1 MSLKSQLKKV
11 NCIQFAFF
19 FALIFLTFSLCVS
32 LHSDTDSNYKAFYT
46 LPLNYSYLIITNNLA
61 ITQNLRSRWR
71 VKRFRCQV
79 TKVKD
84 IEILIG
90 YPRC

>member
-1 MSLKSQLKKV
+1 MGRVYYEDHLLY
-11 NCIQFAFF
+11 
-19 FALIFLTFSLCVS
+19 LIGIIYAVS
-32 LHSDTDSNYKAFYT
+32 LHSNTDSYYNAFYT
-46 LPLNYSYLIITNNLA
+46 FPLKYSYLIIINNLA

-84 IEILIG
+84 IKILIG
-90 YPRC
+90 YPRY